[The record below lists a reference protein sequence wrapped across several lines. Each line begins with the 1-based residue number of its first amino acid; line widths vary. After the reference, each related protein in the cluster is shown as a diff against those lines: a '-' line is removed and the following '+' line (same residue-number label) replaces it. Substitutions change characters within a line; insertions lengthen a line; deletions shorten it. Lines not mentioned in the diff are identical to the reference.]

1 MAVDVILK
9 KDQGAIRQIITAI
22 YLRRRLHRFNSGDI
36 VRREKKI
43 DLER

>member
-1 MAVDVILK
+1 MDAILK
-9 KDQGAIRQIITAI
+9 KDQGAIRQIIIAI
-22 YLRRRLHRFNSGDI
+22 YLRRKLCKFNSGDI